1 MEELKNLYNIVWAFT
16 DVGIRSL
23 KWEMICE
30 ILVTGPWMSRRCDN
44 RDSLNDVKRY
54 EKVGDEM
61 KMLDLMNP
69 NGFFVEDGGIW
80 VRRVVVVLKD
90 IVEVIRVQYFKNSLK
105 SSLRTL
111 KVEIQWE

>member
-1 MEELKNLYNIVWAFT
+1 
-16 DVGIRSL
+16 
-23 KWEMICE
+23 MICD
-30 ILVTGPWMSRRCDN
+30 ILVMGPWMSRRCDN

-80 VRRVVVVLKD
+80 